1 MVGLSWN
8 CDKYLGLLVILTM
21 GLFGGL
27 LSRLFAFNT
36 GVQFMGYYVAILT
49 VPALVGL
56 FQLIARP
63 ILRRE
68 ALARP

>member
-1 MVGLSWN
+1 MSHEAIIAVFAGLIVVIGTWEGQA
-8 CDKYLGLLVILTM
+8 LGPLVILTM

-56 FQLIARP
+56 FQ
-63 ILRRE
+63 
-68 ALARP
+68 